1 MSMELIALI
10 GISVT
15 VITIGV
21 ALAALILNTQ
31 RNLQADMRTEFKAVR
46 ADIQALREETKTEFK
61 AVRAE
66 MQALREETK
75 TEFKAVRA
83 EMQALRE
90 EKTEFTDASPAGET
104 DRVQGLACGDASP
117 AGRNKDRIQGLACG
131 QMQAQREETKTGFK
145 TQREETKTGFKTQW
159 EAIISLLERM
169 AHLEGLLDGLRE
181 AITGR
186 RVAEEAGKYD
196 PR

>member
-31 RNLQADMRTEFKAVR
+31 RNLRADMRTEFKAVR
-46 ADIQALREETKTEFK
+46 ADMQAQREEIKTEFKAVRADMQAQREETKTEFK
-61 AVRAE
+61 AARA
-66 MQALREETK
+66 
-75 TEFKAVRA
+75 
-83 EMQALRE
+83 
-90 EKTEFTDASPAGET
+90 D
-104 DRVQGLACGDASP
+104 
-117 AGRNKDRIQGLACG
+117 
-131 QMQAQREETKTGFK
+131 MQAQREETKTEFKTARTDMQAPREETKTEFK
-145 TQREETKTGFKTQW
+145 TQREAIKTEFKAQR
-159 EAIISLLERM
+159 EVIISLLERM
-169 AHLEGLLDGLRE
+169 AHLEGLLEGLRE